1 MPVYNCAESF
11 KFIFLMNRLNKDIR
25 INMLLDILK
34 CIDMHTVEPFLGML
48 LVNKVFAGRKLWFAE
63 ISCS

>member
-1 MPVYNCAESF
+1 
-11 KFIFLMNRLNKDIR
+11 MNRLNKDIR